1 VIKKLAWY
9 AFLAVVAIWIVNDP
23 AGASNLAHQGFGFL
37 GHAASSLSTI
47 ASNL

>member
-1 VIKKLAWY
+1 MVKKLAWY
-9 AFLAVVAIWIVNDP
+9 AFLIVVALWVINDP
-23 AGASNLAHQGFGFL
+23 AGASNLAHQAFQGL